1 MLQLR
6 VAKKFYQLQGNCRS
20 RDEQITLVEP
30 IYVMAN
36 SRVCSAIFV
45 HAGSVQITVKGH
57 NSSGIGFHQS
67 VHMAANVAGM
77 ILIAASFH
85 ETWAVMPNTAL
96 SLPAGAYYSAHT
108 SGTITLTGLDTGVW
122 RVLLPSEVVCGASQL
137 FIGANTSSANAAM
150 VQMFSA
156 MLCLVI
162 VLLHFGRLPGPIM
175 ALVGSVLLCWAAV
188 ERLRPAVSTN
198 GVVF

>member
-1 MLQLR
+1 MR
-6 VAKKFYQLQGNCRS
+6 R
-20 RDEQITLVEP
+20 
-30 IYVMAN
+30 
-36 SRVCSAIFV
+36 AIFD
-45 HAGSVQITVKGH
+45 HTGSVQITVKGH
-57 NSSGIGFHQS
+57 NSSGIAFHHS
-67 VHMAANVAGM
+67 VYMAANVAGM

-85 ETWAVMPNTAL
+85 ETWAVMPNSAL
-96 SLPAGAYYSAHT
+96 SFPAGAYYSAQF
-108 SGTITLTGLDTGVW
+108 SSTIKLTGLDTGVW

-137 FIGANTSSANAAM
+137 FIGVNTSSANAAM

-162 VLLHFGRLPGPIM
+162 VLLNFGRLPGPIL
-175 ALVGSVLLCWAAV
+175 ALAGSVLLCWVAL